1 MQNIYQ
7 SNLPTST
14 FILKFDTLTSLWLN
28 VADLVK
34 TLAIRG
40 KTLNREPLKEVSPF
54 KKKSAYKICPDF
66 ENP

>member
-54 KKKSAYKICPDF
+54 KKKIGL
-66 ENP
+66 